1 MADTPLWQQRDAY
14 GDRMREKG
22 GSWHWNWRNDHIMR
36 WINNFVRIS
45 KANVMANYKRQ
56 GIGDYHARQKKPTE
70 HKLKRSLAWKTW
82 ATSGGDEQVFRAQY
96 IYYAKFVELALG
108 KRNHYNGPVPE
119 IQAPRWKPIT
129 VPTRSRK
136 AKPHIVTEMRR
147 QANRFR
153 VYATEYFQFT
163 GLVTMIYAMGGD
175 DDPAIRAAVN
185 RTLFWHST
193 RGGFQR

>member
-1 MADTPLWQQRDAY
+1 MASPFKDAY
-14 GDRMREKG
+14 GDDVLLHR
-22 GSWHWNWRNDHIMR
+22 WNWHDRRIMA
-36 WINNFVRIS
+36 WINNFVKITGS
-45 KANVMANYKRQ
+45 NTLEDV
-56 GIGDYHARQKKPTE
+56 DRQKIKDTG
-70 HKLKRSLAWKTW
+70 KLRRSLAWKTW

-108 KRNHYNGPVPE
+108 KHNPYNGPVPE

-136 AKPHIVTEMRR
+136 AKPHVVTEMRR

-175 DDPAIRAAVN
+175 EDSAIRNAVN
-185 RTLFWHST
+185 RALFWHST